1 MAYSKCNVAD
11 IYTIDAHSIRKGG
24 GGENTRSLGWLRI
37 YV

>member
-24 GGENTRSLGWLRI
+24 GGGKIL
-37 YV
+37 VV

>member
-11 IYTIDAHSIRKGG
+11 IYTIDAHPLGSKGG
-24 GGENTRSLGWLRI
+24 GKTHSLGWLKV